1 MITIFLPQPTE
12 YQMISIC
19 SLQSVP
25 WLLPIFKLYAKNLS
39 KSLDTLVSS
48 GFSKWKCMK
57 NCITFKLFRT
67 KRFLK
72 KEASHPY
79 KIRWKP
85 FQNRI
90 QFLTHIRQFHEI
102 IRKLIY
108 ICRMQSW
115 QILNEKSF
123 YLGIFCGPNAY

>member
-39 KSLDTLVSS
+39 KSLDTHVSS

-102 IRKLIY
+102 IRKLIN
-108 ICRMQSW
+108 IFVGFKW
-115 QILNEKSF
+115 KVILLRNFLWPKCKHTS
-123 YLGIFCGPNAY
+123 